1 MVKKKSST
9 VKKKKNCLVSC
20 ETYSKRPKSCEPSRR
35 MNEPEESQ
43 KLNVKEEEKDRKNED
58 TVKMES
64 QD

>member
-1 MVKKKSST
+1 
-9 VKKKKNCLVSC
+9 
-20 ETYSKRPKSCEPSRR
+20 